1 MLKTLT
7 ISNSQN
13 QKITGILHNNNQ
25 SKTLFIIVPGYK
37 TYKNDPAIKEMA
49 VQLSKKYT
57 VFRYDSTDDINVV
70 RQENNLNSIVD
81 FFRLKFDNIILIGT
95 SLGALVSLMHVNK
108 NKCVNKLVLI
118 NGFFYFWGLKWNDL
132 KIIILTFITFPFIK
146 ISRQI
151 LISYYKNLKP
161 KNINVPVL
169 LICGRNDERINFK
182 QSQKF
187 YNSVKENKSL
197 VILDNIDHGLTRKE
211 FVVDVSKKI
220 IEWLK

>member
-81 FFRLKFDNIILIGT
+81 FFRLKFD
-95 SLGALVSLMHVNK
+95 S
-108 NKCVNKLVLI
+108 
-118 NGFFYFWGLKWNDL
+118 
-132 KIIILTFITFPFIK
+132 
-146 ISRQI
+146 
-151 LISYYKNLKP
+151 LISCYVMAYGHRRAKLFKNM
-161 KNINVPVL
+161 
-169 LICGRNDERINFK
+169 F
-182 QSQKF
+182 
-187 YNSVKENKSL
+187 
-197 VILDNIDHGLTRKE
+197 GLRLTVATRDTSAYGQE
-211 FVVDVSKKI
+211 TI
-220 IEWLK
+220 